1 MHDIYCLQLERFL
14 CRECGKVKCSCNLTP
29 VTVQED
35 IPKKTEETAASDSE
49 SIEFRRP
56 ELTRKLSETDHNILQ
71 KKLSETDNN
80 ISQRKL
86 SETDNN
92 ISQKPPLPLSYR
104 ASEQPFTRSSQ
115 GENGKL
121 RRSLAVRSREG
132 LENLLN
138 TIRKS
143 PDSAKAKLNVR
154 Q

>member
-14 CRECGKVKCSCNLTP
+14 CRECGKVKCPCNLTP
-29 VTVQED
+29 AVTIRED
-35 IPKKTEETAASDSE
+35 TPKKTEETAESDSE

-56 ELTRKLSETDHNILQ
+56 ELTRQLSEPENHV
-71 KKLSETDNN
+71 
-80 ISQRKL
+80 
-86 SETDNN
+86 
-92 ISQKPPLPLSYR
+92 SQKPPLPLSYR
-104 ASEQPFTRSSQ
+104 ATEQPFSRSSQ

-121 RRSLAVRSREG
+121 RRSFAVRSREG

-143 PDSAKAKLNVR
+143 SDNSKAKSSVR

>member
-29 VTVQED
+29 DVTVRED
-35 IPKKTEETAASDSE
+35 TPRKTEETAVSDTE
-49 SIEFRRP
+49 PIELRRP
-56 ELTRKLSETDHNILQ
+56 ELTRQLSQPEN
-71 KKLSETDNN
+71 
-80 ISQRKL
+80 RV
-86 SETDNN
+86 
-92 ISQKPPLPLSYR
+92 SQKPPLPLSYR
-104 ASEQPFTRSSQ
+104 ASEQPFSRPLQ

-121 RRSLAVRSREG
+121 RRSFAVRSREG

-143 PDSAKAKLNVR
+143 SDNSKAKSSVR

>member
-1 MHDIYCLQLERFL
+1 MHDCSCACECSMHDIYCLQLERFL

-35 IPKKTEETAASDSE
+35 IPKKTEETADSDTE

-56 ELTRKLSETDHNILQ
+56 QLTRKLSEP
-71 KKLSETDNN
+71 DN
-80 ISQRKL
+80 KV
-86 SETDNN
+86 
-92 ISQKPPLPLSYR
+92 SQKPSLPLSCR
-104 ASEQPFTRSSQ
+104 ASEQPFTRFSQ

-143 PDSAKAKLNVR
+143 PDSSKSKQNVR
-154 Q
+154 QP